1 MANHLLSWGGGGGGM
16 DHIHF
21 VKLSKFIGDLLDP
34 LGQIESREEIVTK
47 LGILEYEQL
56 RFTFQNFMRRL

>member
-1 MANHLLSWGGGGGGM
+1 MPYKTSAWFKRGT
-16 DHIHF
+16 
-21 VKLSKFIGDLLDP
+21 KFIGDLLDP

-56 RFTFQNFMRRL
+56 RFTFQSFMRRL